1 MNIFLK
7 VQNMK
12 TTKNISNLFM
22 MSVRAF
28 AIVLLFAAT
37 TNCTPEESLVEP
49 AADAAEVATE
59 VSGTDNGEGASLTVS
74 GAFVEYS
81 DANLCSECT
90 YVIPEDASVVNGAE
104 LGVKAG
110 DVLCLNSAFKYKAVE
125 LVNVEGTEGKPVIIA
140 NCN

>member
-1 MNIFLK
+1 
-7 VQNMK
+7 
-12 TTKNISNLFM
+12 M

-59 VSGTDNGEGASLTVS
+59 EVAATDNGEGGSLTVS
-74 GAFVEYS
+74 GAFIEYS

-90 YVIPEDASVVNGAE
+90 YVIPENATAVNGKE
-104 LGVKAG
+104 LGIKAG
-110 DVLCLNSAFKYKAVE
+110 DVICLNSAFKYKAIEV
-125 LVNVEGTEGKPVIIA
+125 VDVEGTEGKPVIIA